1 MKNLDRAQGAISAPE
16 FIVPVCAP
24 EHRRALLWAAIL
36 ASSMGFIDSSVT
48 AIAMS
53 AIRLD
58 LGASLEAAQWVGSA
72 YLLALSAL
80 ILTGGAL
87 GDRFGT
93 ARMFGLGILLFT
105 LASLACAAAPSSA
118 TLIAAR
124 GAQGMAAALM
134 VPGSMALIGRAYPRE
149 QRGAAIGLWAAASIA
164 TTAAGPILGGLALTL
179 EPSFGWRLIF
189 ALNLPLG
196 AAALW
201 LLWRYSFAD
210 RGKTGVPIDFAGAAL
225 ASIGLGLLAYGLST
239 SSNLTLPALIAGTV
253 VFASFLIWEWRAKSP
268 MVQLRIFRSKA
279 FSSVNLATFL
289 LYFAVTGISF
299 YLPMT
304 ALSAWG
310 VTPIEVTA
318 AFLPVSV
325 MIALL
330 SAPVG
335 RLADRIGAAPL
346 MAVGSVVVAM
356 AQTGLALTAPLA
368 AFWAA
373 CVPLMWLSG
382 FGMALVVAPLTAA
395 VMAAAS
401 DAEQGAASG
410 INNAVARAASLCAV
424 ALMGRLAAAGYGGKG
439 AELPGFG
446 VTAQSAAHV
455 AATAIGFGHIAFL
468 AAAASTAA
476 ALVAFVSWRRPS

>member
-1 MKNLDRAQGAISAPE
+1 M
-16 FIVPVCAP
+16 
-24 EHRRALLWAAIL
+24 
-36 ASSMGFIDSSVT
+36 
-48 AIAMS
+48 
-53 AIRLD
+53 
-58 LGASLEAAQWVGSA
+58 
-72 YLLALSAL
+72 
-80 ILTGGAL
+80 
-87 GDRFGT
+87 
-93 ARMFGLGILLFT
+93 
-105 LASLACAAAPSSA
+105 
-118 TLIAAR
+118 
-124 GAQGMAAALM
+124 
-134 VPGSMALIGRAYPRE
+134 
-149 QRGAAIGLWAAASIA
+149 
-164 TTAAGPILGGLALTL
+164 
-179 EPSFGWRLIF
+179 
-189 ALNLPLG
+189 
-196 AAALW
+196 
-201 LLWRYSFAD
+201 WRYSYAD
-210 RGKTGVPIDFAGAAL
+210 RGKTGVPIDFVGAAL

-239 SSNLTLPALIAGTV
+239 SSRLTLPALIAGAV
-253 VFASFLIWEWRAKSP
+253 VFLGFLIWEWRAKTP

-279 FSSVNLATFL
+279 FSSVNLTTFL

-346 MAVGSVVVAM
+346 MALGSVVVAL

-410 INNAVARAASLCAV
+410 INNAVARAASLGAV
-424 ALMGRLAAAGYGGKG
+424 ALMGRLAAAGYGGTS

-446 VTAQSAAHV
+446 VTAHSAAHV
-455 AATAIGFGHIAFL
+455 AATATGFGHIAYL
-468 AAAASTAA
+468 AAAAATAA